1 MTIPHL
7 PQMRIALWELLERQG
22 GSGESQDVIEK
33 LAEKFQ
39 VTPDE
44 REQRDP
50 SGNKTFD
57 HRVHSAIAQS
67 RQIGWIE
74 PVEEAG
80 RGYWKLTSVYY
91 KDDQLLSENAST

>member
-7 PQMRIALWELLERQG
+7 PQVRIALWEQLERAG
-22 GSGESQDVIEK
+22 GSGESQDTIEA
-33 LAEKFQ
+33 LAEQFQ
-39 VTPDE
+39 ITPAE

-67 RQIGWIE
+67 RKIDWIE
-74 PVEEAG
+74 SVEEAG
-80 RGYWKLTSVYY
+80 RALWKLTSAYY
-91 KDDQLLSENAST
+91 EDNPQIDD

>member
-7 PQMRIALWELLERQG
+7 PQMRITLWEQLEK
-22 GSGESQDVIEK
+22 SVDSSEAQDIIEA
-33 LAEKFQ
+33 LAEQFQ
-39 VTPDE
+39 ITPAE

-57 HRVHSAIAQS
+57 HRVHSAVAQS

-74 PVEEAG
+74 SVEEAG
-80 RGYWKLTSVYY
+80 YGFWKLTDAYY
-91 KDDQLLSENAST
+91 EDNPQLND